1 MARKSTKT
9 YIEFSKDSI
18 QHFDALKERMRGA
31 DKASPSNVE
40 VLLFAMA
47 FGFRAGNRVAE
58 ITKSGTGVRVEYLRP
73 EHEALLAAVQL
84 ATTKSNESLV
94 DLDERYSIAEQ
105 YAEGGIRLLAL
116 ELDKPG
122 DFNQSIASELVTMAK
137 VLEVLADDDE

>member
-9 YIEFSKDSI
+9 FIEFSKDSI
-18 QHFDALKERMRGA
+18 PHFDALKERMRGA

-40 VLLFAMA
+40 VFLFAMS
-47 FGFRAGNRVAE
+47 FGFRAGNRV
-58 ITKSGTGVRVEYLRP
+58 TDVKKSGTGVRVEYLRP

-84 ATTKSNESLV
+84 ATTRSNESLV

-122 DFNQSIASELVTMAK
+122 DFNQSMASELVTLAK
-137 VLEVLADDDE
+137 GLEVLLDADE